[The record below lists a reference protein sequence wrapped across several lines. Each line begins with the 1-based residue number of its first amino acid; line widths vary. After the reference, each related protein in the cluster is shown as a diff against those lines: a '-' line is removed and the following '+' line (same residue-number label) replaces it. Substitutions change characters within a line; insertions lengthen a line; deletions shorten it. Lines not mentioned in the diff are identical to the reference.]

1 MLLEYL
7 LEQKKEVAFLLKM
20 EMAVCGLLASWI
32 PVSLFWIRRN
42 RRKQRKAEYEALSE
56 KKTDDILKLLYFMLC
71 KEYQYKR
78 TQVHDTVYQ
87 DCIVR
92 ELLKAG
98 DCRKALSFLE
108 QKERIRKQKGTGFH
122 TGFSG
127 IDLMVEYWIRE
138 AGRRNL
144 TLQPAADVL
153 FCPFDDT
160 EMSVILGNLL
170 ENAAEALCRENL
182 ECEIPTKEDRTIRL
196 LVYTYSDEFVL
207 CITNS
212 YCGRRRTFRG
222 TYYTTKKKNRREHG
236 IGLESVRR
244 IAEEHGG
251 RMQITDTGTQFQVR
265 ITVPCS
271 G

>member
-1 MLLEYL
+1 MRGDLWKRENDSLIP
-7 LEQKKEVAFLLKM
+7 LKM
-20 EMAVCGLLASWI
+20 EAAVYGFLAGWV
-32 PVSLFWIRRN
+32 PVSLIWICR
-42 RRKQRKAEYEALSE
+42 SE
-56 KKTDDILKLLYFMLC
+56 KKHRKEKFRILSGEKTVSSLKRLYGMLR
-71 KEYQYKR
+71 KEYKNKSR
-78 TQVHDTVYQ
+78 QVHDAVYQ

-92 ELLKAG
+92 ELLGTG
-98 DCRKALSFLE
+98 DSRQALSFLE

-122 TGFSG
+122 TGFPG
-127 IDLMVEYWIRE
+127 IDLMVEYWIQE

-144 TLQPAADVL
+144 ILHPVADVL
-153 FCPFDDT
+153 FCLFDDI

-170 ENAAEALCRENL
+170 ENAVEALCRGNS
-182 ECEIPTKEDRTIRL
+182 ECGIQTKEDRTIQL
-196 LVYTYSDEFVL
+196 LVYTHSDEFVL

-222 TYYTTKKKNRREHG
+222 TYYTTKKKNWREHG

-251 RMQITDTGTQFQVR
+251 KMQITDTGTKFQVR